1 MAGRNAR
8 GLELSR
14 LASPTTWQLCGLT
27 YIDVSMVKPDLDS
40 LADLKTLVRG
50 FADDRDWNQFH
61 TPRNLV
67 LALAGEVGELAATLQ
82 WVSDSE
88 VSEWLKSPEN
98 RAQFEAELADVFSY
112 LLRLADQTD
121 VDLSKA
127 LRAKIL
133 VNELRYPQDQSR
145 GSAGKYT
152 SYE

>member
-1 MAGRNAR
+1 MTDADPNSLG
-8 GLELSR
+8 
-14 LASPTTWQLCGLT
+14 
-27 YIDVSMVKPDLDS
+27 DLI
-40 LADLKTLVRG
+40 ALVRG

-61 TPRNLV
+61 TPRNLI

-98 RAQFEAELADVFSY
+98 RSQFEAELADVFSY

-121 VDLSKA
+121 VNLGEA

-133 VNELRYPQDQSR
+133 VNELRYPQDRSR
-145 GSAGKYT
+145 GSSGKYT
-152 SYE
+152 NYE

>member
-1 MAGRNAR
+1 MINAEPNS
-8 GLELSR
+8 L
-14 LASPTTWQLCGLT
+14 
-27 YIDVSMVKPDLDS
+27 DDLI
-40 LADLKTLVRG
+40 ALVRG

-61 TPRNLV
+61 MPRNLV

-98 RAQFEAELADVFSY
+98 RSQFEAELADVFSY

-121 VDLSKA
+121 VDLGKA

-133 VNELRYPQDQSR
+133 VNELRYPQDRSR
-145 GSAGKYT
+145 GSSGKYT
-152 SYE
+152 NYE